1 LRCRWWR
8 IPEREIIGGMRNSF
22 AALFLLILAG
32 CESAPKVAEPVKK
45 KEPPPPVYR
54 VKLETTKGD
63 IVIEVQRDW
72 APRGADHF
80 HELVSARYYDG
91 VKFHRVMKTFVAQFG
106 INGDPKIDLIY
117 ALTRIGDDPVKE
129 KNKRGTITYA
139 KLGANSRTTEVFI
152 NLRDNPILD
161 TTGFVPFGKVVD
173 GMDVADKLAYLYGEL
188 APRGSGPD
196 ATKIHREGNS
206 YLNRDFPRL
215 DAIKRAVIQ

>member
-1 LRCRWWR
+1 
-8 IPEREIIGGMRNSF
+8 MRSSL
-22 AALFLLILAG
+22 ALAPLLILAAA
-32 CESAPKVAEPVKK
+32 CETAPKTETKQTVIRK

-63 IVIEVQRDW
+63 IVIEVTRDW

-80 HELVSARYYDG
+80 HELVTAGYYDG
-91 VKFHRVMKTFVAQFG
+91 VKFHRVIKTFVAQFG
-106 INGDPKIDLIY
+106 INGDPKIDQIY
-117 ALTRIGDDPVKE
+117 ALTRIGDDPAKQ

-152 NLRDNPILD
+152 NLRDNPQLD
-161 TTGFVPFGKVVD
+161 QTDFAPFGKVVE

-196 ATKIHREGNS
+196 ASRIHREGNV

-215 DAIKRAVIQ
+215 DAIRKATIVTP